1 MISAASSS
9 SETEA
14 LTLKSVPLPSELQSP
29 WGSYHGFLISG
40 SVFAA
45 DFPKGKPLWIKRT
58 FQSSSTLERSV
69 QLVTTKKV
77 MGVSMGGKGSFQ
89 QWRTEKKQNLRSIK
103 TKTEVNNIK
112 TNSLSLLI
120 CIQLFSHS

>member
-9 SETEA
+9 SETAA

-29 WGSYHGFLISG
+29 WGSYHRFLISG

-58 FQSSSTLERSV
+58 FQSSSTLERGV
-69 QLVTTKKV
+69 RLV
-77 MGVSMGGKGSFQ
+77 GVSMGGKGSFQ

-112 TNSLSLLI
+112 TNSLSLLM